1 MLLLTESEH
10 EDWYNSGKRTFECT
24 KNMMGIHWFAL
35 LKVYGEEVFEANV
48 THLYDMGLAFTAMI
62 RKNTC
67 FQLAVQPMC
76 NIVCFRYL
84 KPGLSLTELNTLN
97 SKIRQSL
104 LADGEFYIVQTKLR
118 GLQYM
123 RVTVMNP
130 FTTVKHLL
138 HLLDKIKTIA
148 QSLQNT

>member
-1 MLLLTESEH
+1 
-10 EDWYNSGKRTFECT
+10 
-24 KNMMGIHWFAL
+24 MMGIHWFAL